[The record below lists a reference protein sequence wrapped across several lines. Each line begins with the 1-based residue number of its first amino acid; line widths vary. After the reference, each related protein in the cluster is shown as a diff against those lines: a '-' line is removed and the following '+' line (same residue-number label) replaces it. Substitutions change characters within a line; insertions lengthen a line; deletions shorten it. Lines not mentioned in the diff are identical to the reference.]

1 LVIEMEMMKKHIFI
15 LVSTVLLFSCDRTVL
30 LTIDGDVKKELNFT
44 CGKVLIN
51 SAYSF
56 GPGYR
61 ISQKFDLA
69 IPVNLNFDSLKVL
82 HRGIEQPF
90 RITDET
96 GAVIDENNIM
106 VDQEKLINIFV
117 NFPDNLEPGDTLFVR
132 MKGYMMCEGIS
143 VYDDEIVV
151 LLK

>member
-1 LVIEMEMMKKHIFI
+1 MDIMKRYIFI
-15 LVSTVLLFSCDRTVL
+15 LVGTLVLFSCDRTVL

-51 SAYSF
+51 SAFSF

-61 ISQKFDLA
+61 ISQNFDLSA
-69 IPVNLNFDSLKVL
+69 QIILDFDSLKVI
-82 HRGIEQPF
+82 HKGIKQPI
-90 RITDET
+90 RATYET
-96 GAVIDENNIM
+96 GELVTEKKIT
-106 VDQEKLINIFV
+106 VKGEKLINIFV
-117 NFPDNLEPGDTLFVR
+117 NFPDNLEPGDTLLVR
-132 MKGYMMCEGIS
+132 MKGYMLCEGTS